1 MPDQEFEM
9 ELENWRGAEL
19 EEKER
24 LVKKEPKLDEVK
36 FWPMLNVNHVI
47 YLWRTGLARGKYYN
61 VFKSSLSQQQVLSIY
76 HSLERN
82 ESPTNALFK
91 KADDDFLI

>member
-9 ELENWRGAEL
+9 ELENWKEAEL

-36 FWPMLNVNHVI
+36 FWPMLTVNHVI
-47 YLWRTGLARGKYYN
+47 HLWKIGLARGKYYN

-82 ESPTNALFK
+82 ESPTNTLFK
-91 KADDDFLI
+91 KADDDLI